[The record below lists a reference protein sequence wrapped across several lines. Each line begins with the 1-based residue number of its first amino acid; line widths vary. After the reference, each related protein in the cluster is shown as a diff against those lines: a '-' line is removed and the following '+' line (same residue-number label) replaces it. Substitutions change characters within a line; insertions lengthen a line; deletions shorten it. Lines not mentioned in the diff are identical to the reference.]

1 MPYTGNVNK
10 VILPTPKNLPTIGG
24 LYRGPSTVAV
34 PSTLTTPNVALK
46 HLGFVAEDGIEE
58 NEDRPTTSIFAW
70 GSDLVAKPQESFD
83 LTVTFTLYEFLNSE
97 VAKARYG
104 DNNVTVT
111 AADATHGERMSIVQ
125 TSDVAGFN
133 TWLIDSFAP
142 GGKRFQKFFPIGQF
156 VNADSQPINH
166 KTVLAHRMTVTFYP
180 DASGRYGYILT
191 DDGVLNAS

>member
-1 MPYTGNVNK
+1 MAFTGNVNK

-24 LYRGPSTVAV
+24 LYRGPSTVVV
-34 PSTLTTPNVALK
+34 PTTLATPNASLK

-83 LTVTFTLYEFLNSE
+83 LTVTFTLYEFLNKE

-111 AADATHGERMSIVQ
+111 PAGVSAGEKMSIVQ

-133 TWLIDSFAP
+133 TWMIDSFAP

-180 DASGRYGYILT
+180 DAAGVYGYILT
-191 DDGVLNAS
+191 DDGVFSA

>member
-1 MPYTGNVNK
+1 MAFTGNVNK
-10 VILPTPKNLPTIGG
+10 VVLPSPKSLPTIGG
-24 LYRGPSTVAV
+24 LYRGPSTVAL
-34 PSTLTTPNVALK
+34 PTTLTTPPVAMK

-70 GSDLVAKPQESFD
+70 GADLVAKPQESFD

-111 AADATHGERMSIVQ
+111 AATVSTGEKMSIVQ

-133 TWLIDSFAP
+133 TWMIESFSP

-166 KTVLAHRMTVTFYP
+166 KSVLAHRMTVTFYP
-180 DASGRYGYILT
+180 DVNGRYGSMLT
-191 DDGVLNAS
+191 DDGVFSA

>member
-1 MPYTGNVNK
+1 MAFTGNVNK
-10 VILPTPKNLPTIGG
+10 VILPNPKNLPTIGG

-34 PSTLTTPNVALK
+34 PATLTTPAVALK

-83 LTVTFTLYEFLNSE
+83 LTVTFTLYEFLNKE

-111 AADATHGERMSIVQ
+111 NATASAGEKMSIVQ

-133 TWLIDSFAP
+133 TWMIDSFAP

-166 KTVLAHRMTVTFYP
+166 KSVLAHRMTVTFYP
-180 DASGRYGYILT
+180 NASGIYAYILT
-191 DDGVLNAS
+191 DDGVFSA

>member
-1 MPYTGNVNK
+1 MAYTGDVNK

-24 LYRGPSTVAV
+24 LYRGPT
-34 PSTLTTPNVALK
+34 NVALPATLATPPVAMK

-83 LTVTFTLYEFLNSE
+83 LTVTFTLYEFLNKE

-104 DNNVTVT
+104 ENNVTVT
-111 AADATHGERMSIVQ
+111 AATASAGEKLSIVQ
-125 TSDVAGFN
+125 TSDVAGMN
-133 TWLIDSFAP
+133 TWMIDSFAP
-142 GGKRFQKFFPIGQF
+142 GGKRFQKFFPLGQF
-156 VNADSQPINH
+156 VNADSQAINH

-180 DASGRYGYILT
+180 DTSGRYGSILT
-191 DDGVLNAS
+191 DDGVFVP

>member
-1 MPYTGNVNK
+1 MAFTGNVNK

-24 LYRGPSTVAV
+24 LYRGASTLTM
-34 PSTLTTPNVALK
+34 PTTLTTPDVGFKN
-46 HLGFVAEDGIEE
+46 LGFVAEDGIEE

-83 LTVTFTLYEFLNSE
+83 LTVTFTLYEFLNAE

-111 AADATHGERMSIVQ
+111 PADETTGEQMSIVQ
-125 TSDVAGFN
+125 TSDAAGFN

-156 VNADSQPINH
+156 INADSQPINH

-180 DASGRYGYILT
+180 DTSGRYAHILT
-191 DDGVLNAS
+191 DDGVLDAS

>member
-1 MPYTGNVNK
+1 MAFTGNVNK
-10 VILPTPKNLPTIGG
+10 VILPNPKADLSTIGG
-24 LYRGPSTVAV
+24 LYRGPSNVVLPA
-34 PSTLTTPNVALK
+34 SLTTPPVSMK

-83 LTVTFTLYEFLNSE
+83 LTVTFTLYEFLNKE

-111 AADATHGERMSIVQ
+111 AAGPAVGEKMSIIQ
-125 TSDVAGFN
+125 TSDAAGFN
-133 TWLIDSFAP
+133 TWMIDSFAP

-166 KTVLAHRMTVTFYP
+166 KSVLAHRMTVTFYP
-180 DASGRYGYILT
+180 DTSGRYASILT
-191 DDGVLNAS
+191 DDGVLVP

>member
-1 MPYTGNVNK
+1 MAFTGDVNK
-10 VILPTPKNLPTIGG
+10 VILPSPKNLPTIGG
-24 LYRGPSTVAV
+24 LYRGPSNVAV
-34 PSTLTTPNVALK
+34 PATLTTPPVAMK
-46 HLGFVAEDGIEE
+46 HLGFVAEDGLEE
-58 NEDRPTTSIFAW
+58 NEDRPTSSIFAW

-83 LTVTFTLYEFLNSE
+83 LTVTFTLYEFLNKE

-111 AADATHGERMSIVQ
+111 AATASTGEKLSIIQ

-133 TWLIDSFAP
+133 TWMIDSFGP

-166 KTVLAHRMTVTFYP
+166 KSVLAHRMTVTFYP
-180 DASGRYGYILT
+180 DASGRYASILT
-191 DDGVLNAS
+191 DDGVLVP